1 MSKTIET
8 VDDSIATSKVTITIT
23 GAFFNDDKS
32 VAFVKTD
39 WLCEG
44 KQISVGDLIHI
55 IESGKVDILK
65 YNQKNNPLLAE

>member
-8 VDDSIATSKVTITIT
+8 VDDSTATSKVTITIT
-23 GAFFNDDKS
+23 GSFFNDDKS

-39 WLCEG
+39 WLVNG

-55 IESGKVDILK
+55 IESGKDQIVNFNKDNAPI
-65 YNQKNNPLLAE
+65 A